1 MMGNIK
7 YYLIIFIFIISSCTK
22 NEKRFWLPVAGKEY
36 LNVEEMQKDTLK
48 LNFVNYYGF
57 VLSLDELYLKNGFVK
72 QDLDLNDVITDS
84 SLVNSYKNENIEKII
99 FAGVNLDLIQFEE
112 MYNLKLKFKEN
123 EYEVYNNNGMCIGY
137 LTINKKDNTFQL
149 VLIPI

>member
-7 YYLIIFIFIISSCTK
+7 YCYIIIFVFIISSCT
-22 NEKRFWLPVAGKEY
+22 EKRFWLPVVEKEY
-36 LNVEEMQKDTLK
+36 LNVEEMQKDSLK

-84 SLVNSYKNENIEKII
+84 RLVNSYKDEKIEKII
-99 FAGVNLDLIQFEE
+99 FSGMNLDLFQFEK
-112 MYNLKLKFKEN
+112 M
-123 EYEVYNNNGMCIGY
+123 Y
-137 LTINKKDNTFQL
+137 LTGLNYTTT
-149 VLIPI
+149 

>member
-7 YYLIIFIFIISSCTK
+7 YCYIIIFVFIISSCT
-22 NEKRFWLPVAGKEY
+22 EKRFWLPVVEKEY
-36 LNVEEMQKDTLK
+36 LNVEEMQKDSLK

-84 SLVNSYKNENIEKII
+84 RLVNSYKDEKIEKII
-99 FAGVNLDLIQFEE
+99 FSGMNLDLFQFEK
-112 MYNLKLKFKEN
+112 MYNLKLKSKKN
-123 EYEVYNNNGMCIGY
+123 EYEVYNNSTCIGN

>member
-1 MMGNIK
+1 MGNIK
-7 YYLIIFIFIISSCTK
+7 YCYIIIFVFIISSCT
-22 NEKRFWLPVAGKEY
+22 EKRFWLPVVEKEY
-36 LNVEEMQKDTLK
+36 LNVEEMQKDSLK

-84 SLVNSYKNENIEKII
+84 RLVNSDKDEKIEKII
-99 FAGVNLDLIQFEE
+99 FSGMNLDLFQFEK
-112 MYNLKLKFKEN
+112 MYNLKLKSKKN
-123 EYEVYNNNGMCIGY
+123 EYEVYNNSTCIGN

>member
-1 MMGNIK
+1 MGNIK
-7 YYLIIFIFIISSCTK
+7 YCYIIIFVFIISSCT
-22 NEKRFWLPVAGKEY
+22 EKRFWLPVVEKEY
-36 LNVEEMQKDTLK
+36 LNVEEMQKDSLK

-72 QDLDLNDVITDS
+72 QYLDLNDVITDS
-84 SLVNSYKNENIEKII
+84 RLVNSYKDEKIEKII
-99 FAGVNLDLIQFEE
+99 FSGMNLDLFQFEK
-112 MYNLKLKFKEN
+112 MYNLKLKSKKN
-123 EYEVYNNNGMCIGY
+123 EYEVYNNSTCIGN

>member
-1 MMGNIK
+1 MGNIK
-7 YYLIIFIFIISSCTK
+7 YCYIIIFVFIISSCT
-22 NEKRFWLPVAGKEY
+22 EKRFWLPVVEKEY
-36 LNVEEMQKDTLK
+36 LNVEEMQKDSLK

-84 SLVNSYKNENIEKII
+84 RLVNSYKDEKIEKII
-99 FAGVNLDLIQFEE
+99 FSGMNLDLFQFEK
-112 MYNLKLKFKEN
+112 MYNLKLKSKKN
-123 EYEVYNNNGMCIGY
+123 EYEVYNNSTCIGN

>member
-7 YYLIIFIFIISSCTK
+7 YYYIIIFVFIISSCT
-22 NEKRFWLPVAGKEY
+22 EKRFWLPVVEKEY
-36 LNVEEMQKDTLK
+36 LNVEEMQKDSLK

-84 SLVNSYKNENIEKII
+84 RLVNSYKDEKIEKII
-99 FAGVNLDLIQFEE
+99 FSGMNLDLFQFEK
-112 MYNLKLKFKEN
+112 MYNLKLKSKKN
-123 EYEVYNNNGMCIGY
+123 EYEVYNNSTCIGN